1 MRTDYNVNIRES
13 SRELTARER
22 IKFKDVSAAVPM
34 DTAVTL
40 DNPIVIQPVG
50 FVVLDVHNEK
60 SEDKDYVKYVIE
72 DANGTLYTTGSD
84 SFINSFMEIDSEMN
98 GEPYE
103 IQVYKRES
111 KNYKGKH
118 FLTCTI
124 V

>member
-1 MRTDYNVNIRES
+1 MRTDYNVTIRES

-72 DANGTLYTTGSD
+72 DANGTLYATGSD

-103 IQVYKRES
+103 IEVYKRES

>member
-1 MRTDYNVNIRES
+1 MRTDYNVTIRES

-72 DANGTLYTTGSD
+72 DANGTLYATGSD

>member
-1 MRTDYNVNIRES
+1 MRTDYNVTIRES

-22 IKFKDVSAAVPM
+22 IKFKDVSAAVQM

-40 DNPIVIQPVG
+40 DHPITIQPVG

-72 DANGTLYTTGSD
+72 DANGTLYATGSD

>member
-1 MRTDYNVNIRES
+1 MRTDYNVTIRES

-40 DNPIVIQPVG
+40 DNPIVVQPVG

-72 DANGTLYTTGSD
+72 DANGTLYATGSD
-84 SFINSFMEIDSEMN
+84 SFINSFMEIDSEMK